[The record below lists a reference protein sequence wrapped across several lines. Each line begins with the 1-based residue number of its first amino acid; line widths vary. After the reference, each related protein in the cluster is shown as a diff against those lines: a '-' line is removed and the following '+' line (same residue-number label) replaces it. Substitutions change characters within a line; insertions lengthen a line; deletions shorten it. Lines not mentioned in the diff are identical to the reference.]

1 MARDI
6 SRVLIE
12 TVVRKMLREAKDSPE
27 RSIRNLVD
35 MALYFSDGR
44 IQRNFFTVAQE
55 MLRNE
60 RSAYYPLLRDVL
72 ANVDEDRLL
81 DFGMVMGYQ
90 GFVRGSK
97 AIRAAEAER
106 GYSIPWFLT
115 LRIDGGTYPQQEAAY
130 RKLLEEGQA
139 LGIRGYLLLPAG
151 RPETLLSLAEA
162 FPNSF
167 FVVACD
173 GGFVTEG
180 LAEEADRIH
189 NLVLAP
195 YGEQAEEACAL
206 LRKKRSLYALAAF
219 YGAAEAE
226 DIAGGE
232 VYSRAENCHAPL
244 TLLLPE
250 AACPEEAQRKVY
262 GSVVSERQRQAYRTI
277 PWEAVRDGELVDGVL
292 SGGPCA
298 VTLDSQGALAGTEES
313 AFTLGLP
320 ALLKRN
326 FPRSTVKK

>member
-1 MARDI
+1 MASTQTVCPKCGKDVDFDSALVRCYCPGCGRMLI
-6 SRVLIE
+6 S
-12 TVVRKMLREAKDSPE
+12 AD
-27 RSIRNLVD
+27 
-35 MALYFSDGR
+35 
-44 IQRNFFTVAQE
+44 
-55 MLRNE
+55 
-60 RSAYYPLLRDVL
+60 
-72 ANVDEDRLL
+72 
-81 DFGMVMGYQ
+81 
-90 GFVRGSK
+90 
-97 AIRAAEAER
+97 
-106 GYSIPWFLT
+106 
-115 LRIDGGTYPQQEAAY
+115 
-130 RKLLEEGQA
+130 
-139 LGIRGYLLLPAG
+139 
-151 RPETLLSLAEA
+151 LSEK
-162 FPNSF
+162 PS
-167 FVVACD
+167 
-173 GGFVTEG
+173 
-180 LAEEADRIH
+180 
-189 NLVLAP
+189 
-195 YGEQAEEACAL
+195 AEEACAL
-206 LRKKRSLYALAAF
+206 LRKKRSLYVLAAF

>member
-97 AIRAAEAER
+97 AIRAA
-106 GYSIPWFLT
+106 G
-115 LRIDGGTYPQQEAAY
+115 
-130 RKLLEEGQA
+130 
-139 LGIRGYLLLPAG
+139 
-151 RPETLLSLAEA
+151 
-162 FPNSF
+162 
-167 FVVACD
+167 
-173 GGFVTEG
+173 
-180 LAEEADRIH
+180 
-189 NLVLAP
+189 
-195 YGEQAEEACAL
+195 
-206 LRKKRSLYALAAF
+206 
-219 YGAAEAE
+219 AE